1 MPPAFA
7 KERILMEK
15 KFLLVLSALILFI
28 LRIDPCWAQEKL
40 DAQQLLANMEKANA
54 AIEDVSFKEI
64 TTSSGIPAFIGDRA
78 ILSHWFKRPYFSLS
92 KREGSPGTILLYK
105 KEEGKVYFYDYS
117 ASSNEI
123 FKKEFPQNEVIFRDV
138 PYLFGDLGLI
148 RNVVERK
155 SDYTLDKKEGPQGV
169 YYVFKCNAP
178 GGPEAF
184 YIREADWLIFKKE
197 SSGFGLLTEFRDIK
211 INSGLSDDIFK
222 LDAPEGTP
230 VVDKSPHIDGAE
242 ILQMGRVT
250 PESVKA
256 KNKEEYPGQRMK
268 DLCPFLKEKEWVEE
282 TDAVTAALKTAF
294 GFAFKVSG
302 TPKEGLVFLF
312 GKIIHPPL
320 VNPETGE
327 TMTEDDFSFLLKFGE
342 PGIIGWTF
350 NGEWEI
356 VPGPWTF
363 QVIDSSQKV
372 ILEKTFN
379 VVKADDIYVYL
390 PEVSG
395 RVKGIREAIL
405 NNPKDAIAVRELGHV
420 YLDMGDYDGALAQY
434 AKAIAIDPNPIF
446 YNNRCGVWQAK
457 GEYAKAIEECD
468 KALSLHPN
476 LMPALINRGNVFR
489 SMGRYDQAVADYTL
503 AIESALPSDIAVGNP
518 AIAYLNR
525 ALTYLDMGKSDLAKR
540 DCEKAV
546 GINPGL
552 IACRNILKD
561 ER

>member
-1 MPPAFA
+1 M
-7 KERILMEK
+7 
-15 KFLLVLSALILFI
+15 VLSALILFI

-40 DAQQLLANMEKANA
+40 DAQQLLVNMEKANA
-54 AIEDVSFKEI
+54 AIEDVSFKGV
-64 TTSSGIPAFIGDRA
+64 TTSPGLPRELITSY
-78 ILSHWFKRPYFSLS
+78 WFKRPCFLLS
-92 KREGSPGTILLYK
+92 KLEGPRAAYISLIK
-105 KEEGKVYFYDYS
+105 QEGEKIYFYDYS

-123 FKKEFPQNEVIFRDV
+123 SKKEVPQNEETCRGV
-138 PYLFGDLGLI
+138 PYLFEAYLTLV
-148 RNVVERK
+148 RRAVEEK
-155 SDYTLDKKEGPQGV
+155 AVYTLDKKEGPQGV
-169 YYVFKCNAP
+169 YYVFKADLP
-178 GGPEAF
+178 GSSYVF
-184 YIREADWLIFKKE
+184 YIREADWLIFKRE
-197 SSGFGLLTEFRDIK
+197 TSSNRGNTVTELRDIK

-230 VVDKSPHIDGAE
+230 VVDKSPHIEQAE
-242 ILQMGRVT
+242 ILQWGRVT

-282 TDAVTAALKTAF
+282 TDAVMAALKTAF

-312 GKIIHPPL
+312 GKIVHPPL
-320 VNPETGE
+320 VNPQTGE
-327 TMTEDDFSFLLKFGE
+327 TKTEDDFSFLLKFGE

-363 QVIDSSQKV
+363 QVIDTSQKI

-379 VVKADDIYVYL
+379 VVKAEDIYVYL

-395 RVKGIREAIL
+395 RAKGLKEAIS
-405 NNPKDAIAVRELGHV
+405 NNPQDAIAVRELGHV
-420 YLDMGDYDGALAQY
+420 YRDMGDYDGALAQY
-434 AKAIAIDPNPIF
+434 AKAIAIDPNPVF
-446 YNNRCGVWQAK
+446 YNNRCGAWQAK

-525 ALTYLDMGKSDLAKR
+525 ALTYLDMGKSDLAKM
-540 DCEKAV
+540 DCEKAI
-546 GINPGL
+546 GIDPGL
-552 IACRNILKD
+552 ITCR
-561 ER
+561 EYFQR